1 MKTILRLEEFAMLLL
16 GIYVFGFLYYEWWW
30 FLVLFLV
37 PDLGMIGYL
46 FGNKAGAFV
55 YNLFHHKGLAIMI
68 YLAGF
73 FFFIPVLQLA
83 GVVMFSHAAFDRM
96 LGYGLKYEKG
106 FKYTHLGTI
115 GKPNPTKGEEDP
127 QLS

>member
-1 MKTILRLEEFAMLLL
+1 MKTTLKLEELVMLLL

-30 FLVLFLV
+30 FLVLFLT
-37 PDLGMIGYL
+37 PDLGMIGYAI
-46 FGNKAGAFV
+46 NSRAGAFL

-68 YLAGF
+68 YLVGF
-73 FFFIPVLQLA
+73 FFLIPVLQLI
-83 GVVMFSHAAFDRM
+83 GVIMFSHSSFDRM

-106 FKYTHLGTI
+106 FHYTHLGSI
-115 GKPNPTKGEEDP
+115 GKVKKEDA

>member
-1 MKTILRLEEFAMLLL
+1 MKTTLKLEELAMLLL

-30 FLVLFLV
+30 FLLLFLA
-37 PDLGMIGYL
+37 PDIGMIGYA
-46 FGNKAGAFV
+46 FGNKAGALF

-73 FFFIPVLQLA
+73 FFLIPVLQLV
-83 GVVMFSHAAFDRM
+83 GVIIFSHAAFDRM

-106 FKYTHLGTI
+106 FKYTHLGVI
-115 GKPNPTKGEEDP
+115 GKGKLPEAKEGS

>member
-1 MKTILRLEEFAMLLL
+1 MKLTLQLEELAMLLL

-30 FLVLFLV
+30 FLVLFLA
-37 PDLGMIGYL
+37 PDLGMIGYA
-46 FGNKAGAFV
+46 FGNRAGAFL

-73 FFFIPVLQLA
+73 FFLDPVLQLI
-83 GVVMFSHAAFDRM
+83 GVIMFSHAAFDRM
-96 LGYGLKYEKG
+96 MGYGLKYEKG

-115 GKPNPTKGEEDP
+115 GRPKSTTGEEVD
-127 QLS
+127 QL